1 MRLSGFVKAASLPQN
16 RPCQHD
22 KSGYNSTMDLIA
34 MAVPFF
40 LLALLVE
47 LVIDRR
53 SGSGLYRAND
63 AINSLSAGTLSTTIG
78 YFTKLLPLLAW
89 GFVLENFAL
98 IDMPLNWFDASPRG
112 VALWVTA
119 ALAWDFC
126 YYWFHRFSHEISVLW
141 AAHAVHHQSEDYNLS
156 TALRQTGTGFI
167 FGWIFYLPLFV
178 IGFPLEVLVTV
189 NAVNLIYQF
198 WVHTQVIRRMGVLDR
213 ILVTPSNHRVHHAQN
228 QRYIDKNYG
237 GMLILWDRLFGSFED
252 EREDDPVIF
261 GVRKPLANWNPFWA
275 NLQVYDYL
283 LFDARHARRWQDKL
297 GIWFRRTGW
306 RPPDVEERFPRR
318 PVDLAAFEKFD
329 PAVPGTVQQYVLA
342 QFGVAIAATLGIAGL
357 FATSGAKAVLLPCV
371 LLWALLYTLG
381 LLNEGRRY
389 AIRFELIRLLL
400 VVPSGMLAVAFSGDL
415 TVPTSLLWASTGI
428 YLAASLTGLYGVT
441 RNKEKS
447 VLKQYIATNK

>member
-1 MRLSGFVKAASLPQN
+1 
-16 RPCQHD
+16 
-22 KSGYNSTMDLIA
+22 MDLIA
-34 MAVPFF
+34 LAVPFF

-47 LVIDRR
+47 LVVDRR
-53 SGSGLYRAND
+53 RGSGLYRAND

-78 YFTKLLPLLAW
+78 YFTKLLPLIAW

-98 IDMPLNWFDASPRG
+98 IDMPLGWFDASPRG
-112 VALWVTA
+112 IALWVTA

-156 TALRQTGTGFI
+156 TALRQTSTGFV
-167 FGWIFYLPLFV
+167 FGWIFYVPLFV

-237 GMLILWDRLFGSFED
+237 GMLILWDRLFGTFED

-283 LFDARHARRWQDKL
+283 LFDARQARRWRDKL

-306 RPPDVEERFPRR
+306 RPPDVEARFPKR
-318 PVDLAAFEKFD
+318 PLDLDAFEKFD
-329 PAVPGTVQQYVLA
+329 PPVPRPMQRYVLA
-342 QFGVAIAATLGIAGL
+342 QFGIAVAATLGIAVL
-357 FATSGAKAVLLPCV
+357 FATAGAMAVLLPCV

-381 LLNEGRRY
+381 LINEGRPY
-389 AIRFELIRLLL
+389 AVRFELARVLIIVPAGMLGIVLSGQPP
-400 VVPSGMLAVAFSGDL
+400 VPSAW
-415 TVPTSLLWASTGI
+415 LWAGLAA
-428 YLAASLTGLYGVT
+428 YLAASLAALY
-441 RNKEKS
+441 RAIQKEKP
-447 VLKQYIATNK
+447 YINQRIITDK